1 MTHRYTYYGQ
11 TLRYTDVPGSL
22 YPGTKISMYRRTEY
36 QKGSAAVLRTSIRR
50 TSSEVAGR
58 AEQRA
63 QNLAWL
69 GGEASPPS
77 AEPRLC
83 RRPPLPL
90 PPSTAPF
97 RHFVAPKF
105 NATFFAPKNHQKAP
119 TWIPKWS
126 RGDHLELHG
135 RAQTSK
141 NKQKH

>member
-1 MTHRYTYYGQ
+1 MLHMTCK
-11 TLRYTDVPGSL
+11 DPSKSL
-22 YPGTKISMYRRTEY
+22 GLPRCRKNIEVRRCRVMRSQLLY
-36 QKGSAAVLRTSIRR
+36 SGIRR

-58 AEQRA
+58 ARQRA